1 MNKKKDLM
9 LSWWMIL
16 HFYAFTLGYFIYSK
30 HIEEYYIL
38 LILHNL
44 SQYEMFY
51 LYFLTKEKRLLK
63 ILIIKAL
70 YYSIVSILFSEII
83 KLL

>member
-1 MNKKKDLM
+1 M